1 MQWVTPDN
9 GQVVVE
15 GWRTGGDY
23 RVAIALPLV
32 ITRPGH
38 LVPRD
43 LVDDCDVEEKEWK
56 ALMVTSRSTEST
68 KRSR

>member
-1 MQWVTPDN
+1 MQWVTPAN

-23 RVAIALPLV
+23 RVAIAVLLV

-43 LVDDCDVEEKEWK
+43 LVDDFGVEE
-56 ALMVTSRSTEST
+56 RSG
-68 KRSR
+68 RL

>member
-1 MQWVTPDN
+1 MQWVTPAN
-9 GQVVVE
+9 GQLVVE

-23 RVAIALPLV
+23 RFAIAVLLV

-43 LVDDCDVEEKEWK
+43 LVDDFGVEEKEWK
-56 ALMVTSRSTEST
+56 PLMVTSRSTKST
-68 KRSR
+68 KSSR